1 MSLRLRFLFDRLF
14 RSGSLRTVTSPA
26 PRFRPQ
32 LEVFEERTV
41 PASLSGNVWVDANAN
56 GTRDEGEAAAVGVTV
71 EVYDLDV
78 QLGTDPGE
86 AHKTTTDANGNY
98 TFADLTGDDWYTL
111 FFSPTPTSAPVHTL
125 TVELTNP
132 TGTAMADAGVVLPTA
147 TSTSS
152 SAWFDLGWHL
162 ATLAETA
169 DEQQFVLD
177 TFVEAAPP
185 DVVASGPAPYQNVR
199 NGFGGGFGQS
209 VQVAPNGTLIL
220 PTPQG
225 ELFTDL
231 SWLNALTD
239 KPFSVIR
246 AINSRQ
252 GPLTANEVDV
262 LRSILNGA
270 VNDFVLPNEP
280 QIVSV
285 STAWVLRRAAASKL
299 AEAGPVGAFWS
310 SPATVSAAL
319 ATLPTLSGFVRVPLR
334 MPIYLGMT
342 SLSLPSTYM
351 FGGAS
356 GGTPVPQ
363 TVAQVQQQVAPL
375 IAALGSNVAA
385 ERDQATN
392 QLLHL
397 LASSAVYR
405 DRQAFLTIRE
415 ALKTAA
421 TESPDPEVRA
431 RAERL
436 LPFLA
441 WLK

>member
-1 MSLRLRFLFDRLF
+1 MSLRIGFLFARLF
-14 RSGSLRTVTSPA
+14 HSGSRTVPSLA

-32 LEVFEERTV
+32 LERFEDRTV
-41 PASLSGNVWVDANAN
+41 PATLSGNVWVDANAN
-56 GTRDEGEAAAVGVTV
+56 GTRDAGEAAAVGVTV
-71 EVYDLDV
+71 EVYDLDA
-78 QLGTDPGE
+78 QLGTSSGE
-86 AHKTTTDANGNY
+86 ALKTTTDANGNY

-111 FFSPTPTSAPVHTL
+111 FFSPTPTSAPVQTL

-132 TGTAMADAGVVLPTA
+132 TGTADVGVVLPTT

-152 SAWFDLGWHL
+152 SAWSDLGWHL

-177 TFVEAAPP
+177 TFVEATPP
-185 DVVASGPAPYQNVR
+185 DVVTSGPAPYQNVR

-209 VQVAPNGTLIL
+209 VQVAPNGALIL

-231 SWLNALTD
+231 SWLSALTD
-239 KPFSVIR
+239 KPFSVVR

-280 QIVSV
+280 QIVSL

-310 SPATVSAAL
+310 SPATVSASLAAL
-319 ATLPTLSGFVRVPLR
+319 PSLNGFVRVPLR
-334 MPIYLGMT
+334 IPIYLGVT
-342 SLSLPSTYM
+342 GLTTPYTGM

-356 GGTPVPQ
+356 GATPVQQ
-363 TVAQVQQQVAPL
+363 TVAEVQQQVAPL
-375 IAALGSNVAA
+375 IAALGSEVPA
-385 ERDQATN
+385 EREQATN

-397 LASSAVYR
+397 LASAAVYR